1 MSENNSTE
9 PLRLKFDPNTIDDL
23 WAKLYSTLPP
33 VIAELI
39 ANGYDAGAS
48 KIHITLDDTDPE
60 NKRIAIQDNWN
71 GMDYNEINESYL
83 VVWRKRR
90 KLSQTHDPIYN
101 RPVMGKK
108 WIWKLSF
115 FGITDYASISTIK
128 NGNLKKISFEMDR
141 SKIGNSRDDYLPK
154 YLIEDTTEEKWTT
167 ISLERIKRETNFDV
181 EDIKNSLSNHFIF
194 DSNFRVFISYNWG
207 SFEEITNETRYRQL
221 DIEFSWDF
229 PNASYP
235 YKETIL
241 WKIFTGRKPLNK
253 KRRWIAL
260 LSRKK
265 LVNLPELFPID
276 SSSYFYEYL
285 TWYLEVDFIDEL
297 EEDVISTDR
306 KTLNWGHPSLSEFE
320 NWLQDTIRSLEQ
332 DWRRQWTANRQE
344 KIKVDTR
351 IVNKKNTIKTKQTKE
366 ELDKTINTIASAD
379 VSTEEAIEIINNIT
393 PEYQDF
399 HNKNLVAELAEITL
413 PFYKR
418 EEFYDAVLNWVKRY
432 ITKVRAK
439 ISKNDWWDLDVVS
452 SAFWTSAVLSI
463 TQIYDT
469 YENSTTRAK
478 ITQQTKDTLGRGHF
492 LLTQAMIQAFRNPIW
507 HQEYEDLKNSDIY
520 SAKDC
525 LDALSLLSHL
535 FRRLDNSEI
544 I

>member
-1 MSENNSTE
+1 M
-9 PLRLKFDPNTIDDL
+9 
-23 WAKLYSTLPP
+23 
-33 VIAELI
+33 
-39 ANGYDAGAS
+39 
-48 KIHITLDDTDPE
+48 
-60 NKRIAIQDNWN
+60 
-71 GMDYNEINESYL
+71 
-83 VVWRKRR
+83 
-90 KLSQTHDPIYN
+90 
-101 RPVMGKK
+101 
-108 WIWKLSF
+108 
-115 FGITDYASISTIK
+115 
-128 NGNLKKISFEMDR
+128 
-141 SKIGNSRDDYLPK
+141 
-154 YLIEDTTEEKWTT
+154 
-167 ISLERIKRETNFDV
+167 
-181 EDIKNSLSNHFIF
+181 
-194 DSNFRVFISYNWG
+194 
-207 SFEEITNETRYRQL
+207 
-221 DIEFSWDF
+221 
-229 PNASYP
+229 
-235 YKETIL
+235 
-241 WKIFTGRKPLNK
+241 
-253 KRRWIAL
+253 
-260 LSRKK
+260 
-265 LVNLPELFPID
+265 
-276 SSSYFYEYL
+276 
-285 TWYLEVDFIDEL
+285 
-297 EEDVISTDR
+297 
-306 KTLNWGHPSLSEFE
+306 
-320 NWLQDTIRSLEQ
+320 
-332 DWRRQWTANRQE
+332 
-344 KIKVDTR
+344 
-351 IVNKKNTIKTKQTKE
+351 NKKNTIKTKQTKE